1 MKAMTSETLPRKPV
15 DAIRRRYASRAF
27 GTVTLAF
34 LTAAYA
40 LSFPVVAAAKSPP
53 VKNQVIED
61 VRVTPQRTSAGTRPL
76 FTGLL
81 DASQGEAFFNPPTPL
96 PGVPGDVI
104 WAMRSPTP
112 CEDLWTTFLGSCTG
126 RMPPVRG
133 TGRTAEVWRI
143 MYHTLDR
150 AGRSRAVSAIVV
162 ADPLTAPTARIL
174 LTQHGSYGL
183 GDHCGIIDNPFGGA
197 FAGVGMAADKYISE
211 GWVVVAPSAPGAR
224 SPGVQTGIV
233 SGDASR
239 SVIDA
244 VWATHLFTGALPETV
259 IHGHSIGGAM
269 VIGVGGEATSYAPQ
283 LTVRGLIVNAPYGM
297 IGSDAPGF
305 DSTRGPLLD
314 DPFDLHA
321 AATKIAALAVVAAYE
336 QAYAPTFRSQDYLTP
351 AGRRL
356 WSRVKDMCV
365 DEAET
370 YALGSSWDKLFR
382 KPITTP
388 DQGTLHRLSNV
399 PTWFIVALH
408 DTYVDPLN
416 AYHAYTTLCAAG
428 QPTYL
433 SVLDTDHINT
443 LRVLS
448 ENDRSGL
455 GDWLKTVASGQTP
468 PGYCRDLP
476 PTLSA
481 GRQYTYNQVA
491 LALGMR
497 TPPRSTI
504 VITSRGRCR
513 ARAEQQRVI
522 VRPGG
527 ACTLNVEV
535 RRGSKILEERS
546 LSLRTVS

>member
-1 MKAMTSETLPRKPV
+1 VA
-15 DAIRRRYASRAF
+15 
-27 GTVTLAF
+27 
-34 LTAAYA
+34 
-40 LSFPVVAAAKSPP
+40 AAAKSPP
-53 VKNQVIED
+53 ATDHVIED

-81 DASQGEAFFNPPTPL
+81 DAPQGEAFFNPPTPL

-112 CEDLWTTFLGSCTG
+112 CEDLWAVFLGVCTG

-133 TGRTAEVWRI
+133 TDRTAEVWRI

-150 AGRSRAVSAIVV
+150 AGRSRSVSAIVV
-162 ADPLTAPTARIL
+162 ADPITAPTARIL
-174 LTQHGSYGL
+174 LTQHGSYGP
-183 GDHCGIIDNPFGGA
+183 GDQCGIIGNPMGGA
-197 FAGVGMAADKYISE
+197 FAGVGVAADHYISE

-224 SPGVQTGIV
+224 SPGVQTSLV

-239 SVIDA
+239 SIIDA
-244 VWATHLFTGALPETV
+244 VWATHLFTGARPETV
-259 IHGHSIGGAM
+259 VHGHSIGGAM

-314 DPFDLHA
+314 DPFDLRA

-356 WSRVKDMCV
+356 WSRVKDMCAY
-365 DEAET
+365 EAET

-382 KPITTP
+382 KPVITP
-388 DQGTLHRLSNV
+388 DQGSMHRLSNV
-399 PTWFIVALH
+399 PTWFIVALR

-433 SVLDTDHINT
+433 SVLDTDHVNT

-448 ENDRSGL
+448 QNDRSGL
-455 GDWLKTVASGQTP
+455 RDWLQLVASGQTP
-468 PGYCRDLP
+468 PGYCGELP

-481 GRQYTYNQVA
+481 GRYYTYNHVA

-513 ARAEQQRVI
+513 SRVEQQRII
-522 VRPGG
+522 VRSGG
-527 ACTLNVEV
+527 ICTLNVEV
-535 RRGSKILEERS
+535 LRGSKILKAHT
-546 LSLRTVS
+546 LSLQTVP